1 VLPSLARAIS
11 ALVLGTLYLALAFVA
26 GWEIG
31 SLLVALLILAVV
43 AFGAI
48 AVLAT
53 VLPADKL
60 WFYPVMFSLPALLI
74 GLVAIG
80 DNFTFLGVGLAALFA
95 GVAGEYFVRWRA
107 RG

>member
-1 VLPSLARAIS
+1 MPSFARAMS
-11 ALVLGTLYLALAFVA
+11 ALVLGMLYLALAFVA

-43 AFGAI
+43 AFGAV
-48 AVLAT
+48 AALAT
-53 VLPADKL
+53 VFPVNRP
-60 WFYPVMFSLPALLI
+60 WFYPVTFSLPALLI

-80 DNFTFLGVGLAALFA
+80 DNFTFLSVGLAALFA
-95 GVAGEYFVRWRA
+95 GVASEYFVRWRA

>member
-1 VLPSLARAIS
+1 MPSLARAIP
-11 ALVLGTLYLALAFVA
+11 ALVLGTLYLVLAFIA

-31 SLLVALLILAVV
+31 SLLITLFILAVV

-48 AVLAT
+48 AALAT
-53 VLPADKL
+53 VLPVKAP
-60 WFYPVMFSLPALLI
+60 WFYPVMFSLPAMLI
-74 GLVAIG
+74 GLVAIR

-95 GVAGEYFVRWRA
+95 GVASEYFVRWRA